1 MTIQFVA
8 QINVQHLSTQKKKKQ
23 NEFFLYLISWF
34 QFQFLRY
41 KVSFFCND
49 NTILKFAGNQSSL
62 KLFLHALFL
71 IFEQK
76 ESVMFIIWLYLFSLV
91 HTPADTPTHTHMHPH
106 IHYHVH
112 TQLNILAC
120 NSNLLIYLFSLF
132 LLSISKHMTNH
143 TQLQQQ
149 QQ

>member
-1 MTIQFVA
+1 MFNIYL
-8 QINVQHLSTQKKKKQ
+8 HKKKKTKRVFPLFNQ
-23 NEFFLYLISWF
+23 LISVSVF
-34 QFQFLRY
+34 AIQ
-41 KVSFFCND
+41 SFFFRND

-76 ESVMFIIWLYLFSLV
+76 ESVMFITWLYLFSLV